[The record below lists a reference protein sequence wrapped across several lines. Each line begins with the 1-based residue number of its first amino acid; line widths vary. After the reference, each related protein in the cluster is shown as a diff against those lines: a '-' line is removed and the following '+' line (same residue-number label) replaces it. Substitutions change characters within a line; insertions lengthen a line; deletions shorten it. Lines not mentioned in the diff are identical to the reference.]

1 MNLKKALKLLRN
13 KRAVSA
19 VISSVILTCA
29 VVAVS
34 FVVLVWA
41 QSRSSSYN
49 EQYGEAIDS
58 DIAKLK
64 ESLAFE
70 YVFYDNR
77 SGSKLTVYFMNCG
90 TIDDVTVQTVYV
102 SNATWRLSFS
112 SISLKFLN
120 GTPAQSLKKGSE
132 GYFILSLP
140 SPPLTSNAIYYV
152 KIITGRGSTF
162 ETTFIA

>member
-1 MNLKKALKLLRN
+1 MNSKKALKLLRN
-13 KRAVSA
+13 KRAVNV

-29 VVAVS
+29 VVAIS

-41 QSRSSSYN
+41 QYRSSSYS

-64 ESLAFE
+64 ERLAFE
-70 YVFYDNR
+70 YVFYDR
-77 SGSKLTVYFMNCG
+77 SGSKLTVYIMNCG

-132 GYFILSLP
+132 GYFILSPL
-140 SPPLTSNAIYYV
+140 SLTSDAIYYV

>member
-13 KRAVSA
+13 KRAVNV

-29 VVAVS
+29 VVAIS

-41 QSRSSSYN
+41 QSRSSSYS

-64 ESLAFE
+64 ERLTFE

-77 SGSKLTVYFMNCG
+77 SGNNLRVYIMNCG

-102 SNATWRLSFS
+102 SNATWRRSFS
-112 SISLKFLN
+112 NISLKLLN
-120 GTPAQSLKKGSE
+120 EAPTESLSRGSE

-140 SPPLTSNAIYYV
+140 TRLTSNAIYYV

>member
-1 MNLKKALKLLRN
+1 MNSKKAPKLLRN
-13 KRAVSA
+13 KRAVNA
-19 VISSVILTCA
+19 VISSVILTGA
-29 VVAVS
+29 VIAIS
-34 FVVLVWA
+34 FAVLVWA
-41 QSRSSSYN
+41 QSHSLSYN

-58 DIAKLK
+58 DIARLK
-64 ESLAFE
+64 ERLAFE
-70 YVFYDNR
+70 YVFYNR
-77 SGSKLTVYFMNCG
+77 GESNLTAYIMNCG

-102 SNATWRLSFS
+102 SNATWRRSFS

-120 GTPAQSLKKGSE
+120 GTLAQSLSRGKE

-140 SPPLTSNAIYYV
+140 TPLTSNAIYHV